1 MDETILRNPY
11 DNSFSFFLKE
21 EMFVAIPAYVMMKD
35 VEKKVIALE
44 KRVIVL
50 EQTVEELR
58 KKS

>member
-1 MDETILRNPY
+1 
-11 DNSFSFFLKE
+11 
-21 EMFVAIPAYVMMKD
+21 MFVAIPAYIMMKD

-50 EQTVEELR
+50 ERAVEELR